1 VKDPRPHQSQ
11 DHEQCPEGHE
21 DYFKPEECSWSIF
34 IPEAGAVVRNGG
46 YEVETEWEAH
56 EDHPEDKTKS
66 CRTRFHPATLR
77 SELARALTTFDT
89 AVSAEGYSAREHK
102 EENGLAG

>member
-1 VKDPRPHQSQ
+1 MKDPRPHQSQ

-56 EDHPEDKTKS
+56 EDHPEDKNKS
-66 CRTRFHPATLR
+66 CRTRFHPAIFTLG
-77 SELARALTTFDT
+77 ARPRGDYFRHRGVGRGVLGA
-89 AVSAEGYSAREHK
+89 
-102 EENGLAG
+102 

>member
-1 VKDPRPHQSQ
+1 MKDPRPHQSQ

-56 EDHPEDKTKS
+56 EAHPEDKNKS
-66 CRTRFHPATLR
+66 CRTRFHPAIFTLG
-77 SELARALTTFDT
+77 ARPRVDYFRHRGVGRGVLGA
-89 AVSAEGYSAREHK
+89 
-102 EENGLAG
+102 